1 MSLIITNL
9 INTIIMN
16 TTVILIVNKINKNK
30 FNIFTRKNILW
41 LLFSTLPVF
50 LYTTHDYNL
59 VSTCILPLFL
69 SLSLSKIFNFDI
81 ITSVIIELYIL
92 LVSVIPDL
100 FGSLFLINFVTLN
113 QIRETPY
120 FMIFTNTFVA
130 ISVYLLFY
138 IQFIKKVL
146 LKGIEQIQQKKLRKI
161 MLFLLFSFIAI
172 CITYFTATKIFSPTK
187 DYFTSNIVIIIFL
200 FLAFI
205 YVLEIIKYNN
215 LQLQNNTLY
224 ECMQNVEN
232 YQEQQDLRMHEYK
245 NQLSKVIDATTDDN
259 VISIVKSILKVDSS
273 NENYILGK
281 IKYLPKG
288 EIKSLIYY
296 KLLVSNKQ
304 NLNTSI
310 DISPKLKEEDFKLPP
325 NVNNELSQL
334 IGIYFDNAI
343 EAASNSP
350 KKQIALEV
358 YKIRNS
364 LFFVITNSYKG
375 SIKLNN
381 IIKKGFSTKGSSRGK
396 GLYFANKIINNSN
409 FFNSETKIIDDYF
422 IQRLEVKIKKDI

>member
-1 MSLIITNL
+1 
-9 INTIIMN
+9 
-16 TTVILIVNKINKNK
+16 
-30 FNIFTRKNILW
+30 
-41 LLFSTLPVF
+41 
-50 LYTTHDYNL
+50 
-59 VSTCILPLFL
+59 
-69 SLSLSKIFNFDI
+69 
-81 ITSVIIELYIL
+81 
-92 LVSVIPDL
+92 
-100 FGSLFLINFVTLN
+100 
-113 QIRETPY
+113 
-120 FMIFTNTFVA
+120 
-130 ISVYLLFY
+130 
-138 IQFIKKVL
+138 
-146 LKGIEQIQQKKLRKI
+146 

-172 CITYFTATKIFSPTK
+172 CITYFTATKIFLPTK